1 MKYFVVSTLKR
12 CIHFEKYV
20 SLSHHQH
27 INASVFV
34 WNNLFRFAC
43 TNRMMEWKKK
53 PIFQSISYTFMLS
66 KRWMRAIRCGF
77 LFMPWEIKLLSNIF
91 MNMGH
96 CVRCGFNLNIFSAF
110 VFDWTI
116 LMDDKEEKTALNR
129 IVYVWTLATVV
140 WFFVYNFDSNE

>member
-1 MKYFVVSTLKR
+1 MHTLWKI
-12 CIHFEKYV
+12 CV
-20 SLSHHQH
+20 SLTSSTYKRFCFCVKQF
-27 INASVFV
+27 IP
-34 WNNLFRFAC
+34 FRLYKP
-43 TNRMMEWKKK
+43 NDGMKKK

-110 VFDWTI
+110 VFAWTI